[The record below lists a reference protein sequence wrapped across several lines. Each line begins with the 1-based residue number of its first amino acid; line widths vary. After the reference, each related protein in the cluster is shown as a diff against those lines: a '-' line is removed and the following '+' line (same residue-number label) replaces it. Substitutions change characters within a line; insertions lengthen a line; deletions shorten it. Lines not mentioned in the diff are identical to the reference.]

1 MTEQMRRAPLKRT
14 PRPRDRKEQIV
25 AAAGELFYRHG
36 FHNVGTGQIAASVGI
51 TAGALYRH
59 FKGKQDLLSHTLTDA
74 FDQATSLVTES
85 APSDLQD
92 LVRRVAS
99 TAAERRYLGILWN
112 REARFLDDETR
123 TAMRE
128 RFFAFQQ
135 EFARQLRSTRPEL
148 SAADADLLAWS
159 ALAVLTSPSY
169 HGSSMEHAPLV
180 DLLERMTLA
189 ACSTP
194 LTGAPGTPLQ
204 LHEEPSG
211 LLPHGRR
218 EATLAAATRLFHER
232 GYQAVSMEDVGE
244 SVGISGAAIYKYFPR
259 KADLLSAVI
268 ARASEPL
275 QLGATRALARARD
288 SREGLENVL
297 DAYVEFAL
305 VHHDL
310 VGILVAEIS
319 NLPEEHQREVRR
331 AQHDYVAEWIRL
343 AREIRPDLD
352 ESRARFIVH
361 AALTV
366 VNDVTRTDRLRE
378 RPLIGDELRSI
389 CRRLL
394 TVELE

>member
-1 MTEQMRRAPLKRT
+1 MTEVTRRAPLKRT
-14 PRPRDRKEQIV
+14 PRPRDRKQQIV

-36 FHNVGTGQIAASVGI
+36 FHNVGTGQIADSVGI

-59 FKGKQDLLSHTLTDA
+59 FKGKQDLLSHTLTEA
-74 FDQATSLVTES
+74 FDQATRLVTQN
-85 APSDLQD
+85 PPRDLQD
-92 LVRRVAS
+92 LIRRIAS
-99 TAAERRYLGILWN
+99 TAGERRYLGILWN
-112 REARFLDDETR
+112 REARFLSDDAR
-123 TAMRE
+123 AAMRE
-128 RFFAFQQ
+128 RFFAFLD
-135 EFARQLRSTRPEL
+135 EFARQLRSTRPDL

-169 HGSSMEHAPLV
+169 HGSSMDPGALV
-180 DLLERMTLA
+180 DLLEQMTLA
-189 ACSTP
+189 ACTTP
-194 LTGAPGTPLQ
+194 LAHPSPTGSAP
-204 LHEEPSG
+204 EPESPG

-218 EATLAAATRLFHER
+218 EATLAAATRLFHDR

-288 SREGLENVL
+288 SREGLENLL

-310 VGILVAEIS
+310 VGILVAEVT
-319 NLPEEHQREVRR
+319 NLPDEHRRDVRR

-343 AREIRPDLD
+343 IRETRPALD
-352 ESRARFIVH
+352 ESQARFVVH

-366 VNDVTRTDRLRE
+366 INDVARTDHLRA
-378 RPLIGDELRSI
+378 RPAVDDDLRSI
-389 CRRLL
+389 CRRILDVQL
-394 TVELE
+394 